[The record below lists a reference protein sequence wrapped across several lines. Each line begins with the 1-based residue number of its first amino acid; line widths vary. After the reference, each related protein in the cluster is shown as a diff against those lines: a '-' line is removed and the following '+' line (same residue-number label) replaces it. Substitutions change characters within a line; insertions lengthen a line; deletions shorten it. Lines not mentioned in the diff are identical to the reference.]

1 MFYRMAIVKIR
12 QNSLESTCGRV
23 LFNKVAELEYQD
35 IAENI
40 RTTSIDT
47 ACKFDFGNIIP
58 KVLLN

>member
-1 MFYRMAIVKIR
+1 MA
-12 QNSLESTCGRV
+12 ETF
-23 LFNKVAELEYQD
+23 FNKVAELEYQD